1 VPFVITGVT
10 QPGFAQGTSIIA
22 SPDSGLTFRSTL
34 ANPFPDGLL
43 QPAGASRGADTF
55 LGQGLGRF
63 APLDFQNQQ
72 NMRYTIGVQRE
83 LPGQWTAEV
92 AYAGSRGYDL
102 TTEIDLNAV
111 PAQYLSTSRERDQAV
126 INFLGQDVANP
137 FRGLIP
143 GTGLNNNQTDRSNL
157 LRPFPQFGA
166 ITSWDSTGTSRYNSL
181 QTKLEKRFNS
191 GYTLLASYTMSK
203 FTERVSRLNATDTE
217 LEERLSTSDVPHRFV
232 ISGVWEL
239 PFGRDR
245 RWANG
250 VGALA
255 DAFIGGW
262 SLQAIGQMQ
271 TGRVFNLGN
280 LYFSGDP
287 SSLKADYS
295 GDTNDPVFDTSG
307 FYFHDAAVQTN
318 GVADP
323 AKQRADARKNLASN
337 IRYFPSRIDGMRG
350 QGLHLWDISVV
361 KQVRFGDRVRA
372 QFHVEFLNAFNHPVF
387 NNPNTTPS
395 NANFGK
401 VTSQNN
407 LPRDIQLAAKIV
419 F

>member
-1 VPFVITGVT
+1 
-10 QPGFAQGTSIIA
+10 
-22 SPDSGLTFRSTL
+22 
-34 ANPFPDGLL
+34 
-43 QPAGASRGADTF
+43 
-55 LGQGLGRF
+55 
-63 APLDFQNQQ
+63 
-72 NMRYTIGVQRE
+72 
-83 LPGQWTAEV
+83 
-92 AYAGSRGYDL
+92 
-102 TTEIDLNAV
+102 V

-143 GTGLNNNQTDRSNL
+143 GTGLNNPTTDRSNL
-157 LRPFPQFGA
+157 LRPFPQFSGV
-166 ITSWDSTGTSRYNSL
+166 TSWDNTGTSRYNSL
-181 QTKLEKRFNS
+181 QTKIEKRFTR
-191 GYTLLASYTMSK
+191 GYTILAAYTWSK
-203 FTERVSRLNATDTE
+203 FTEKVARLNATDTQ
-217 LEERLSTSDVPHRFV
+217 LAERYSTSDVPHRFV

-245 RWANG
+245 RWGNSANG
-250 VGALA
+250 VL

-271 TGRVFNLGN
+271 TGRPFNLGN
-280 LYFSGDP
+280 LYFDGDLNA
-287 SSLKADYS
+287 LKTDYS

-307 FYFHDAAVQTN
+307 FYFGDLATPAA
-318 GVADP
+318 
-323 AKQRADARKNLASN
+323 QRADQRIRLASN
-337 IRYFPSRIDGMRG
+337 IRSFPFNVDGLRG

-361 KQVRFGDRVRA
+361 KQLRFGDRLRA

-387 NNPNTTPS
+387 NNPNTDPT

-407 LPRDIQLAAKIV
+407 LPRDIQLAAKFV